1 MCVFRCLRTSDITGY
16 SQRLW
21 PGSRRWGRR
30 GWVLPAYRTSSLD
43 SPAPTLERGEEE
55 KRRGISSRFSRPKD
69 RKQKKTEDR
78 KYVKWKRVSFKTAFA
93 GPLTYKRS
101 HATWSPNRTHFGLYK
116 MRCMF
121 ADYRGDQFCCLGF
134 FYCFYSVIVILLFI
148 FTLQRPRI
156 HLV

>member
-1 MCVFRCLRTSDITGY
+1 MSDITGY

-55 KRRGISSRFSRPKD
+55 KRRRISSRFSRPK
-69 RKQKKTEDR
+69 DR

-93 GPLTYKRS
+93 GPLIYKRS
-101 HATWSPNRTHFGLYK
+101 HVTWSPNRTRLGLYK
-116 MRCMF
+116 MRCVFTEEISSAVWVSFIVFMP
-121 ADYRGDQFCCLGF
+121 
-134 FYCFYSVIVILLFI
+134 VIVILLFSCCECHFI
-148 FTLQRPRI
+148 VHFHFAAP
-156 HLV
+156 